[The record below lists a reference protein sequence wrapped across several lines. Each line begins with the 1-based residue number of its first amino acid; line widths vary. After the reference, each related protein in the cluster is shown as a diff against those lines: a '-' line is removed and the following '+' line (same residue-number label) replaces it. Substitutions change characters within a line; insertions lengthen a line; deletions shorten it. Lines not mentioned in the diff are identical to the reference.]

1 MKESSTTE
9 AAASGDM
16 GTSPGVESR
25 YGAPRRRFSAKSQR
39 WMILGALL
47 LALAAMVYFTVGN
60 AVGQIT
66 HNDVGY
72 TIVSDT
78 EAEVD
83 FQVTKDFDATVQCM
97 VHVLDNSYA
106 VVGADIVTL
115 GPQGGSNPED
125 RSQYYSTDVRTE
137 SRGVTGVVDSCWDAD

>member
-1 MKESSTTE
+1 
-9 AAASGDM
+9 
-16 GTSPGVESR
+16 
-25 YGAPRRRFSAKSQR
+25 
-39 WMILGALL
+39 MILGAFLL
-47 LALAAMVYFTVGN
+47 TLAAMIYVTVAN
-60 AVGQIT
+60 AVDQID

-72 TIVSDT
+72 TIASDT

-97 VHVLDNSYA
+97 VQVLNSSYA

-115 GPQGGSNPED
+115 GPQDGSNPED

-137 SRGVTGVVDSCWDAD
+137 SRGVSGVVDSCWHAD